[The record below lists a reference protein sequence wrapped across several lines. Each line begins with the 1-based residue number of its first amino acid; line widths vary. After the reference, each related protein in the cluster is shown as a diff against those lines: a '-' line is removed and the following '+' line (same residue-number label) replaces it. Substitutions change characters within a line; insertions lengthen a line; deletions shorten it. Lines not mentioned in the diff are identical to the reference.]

1 MSPNPLPYRFMVR
14 LERLRRFA
22 KGDNRDC
29 ALMCPILLLFRFMVR
44 LERLRRFAKGDKRDL
59 VPKVQIKLPAQLR

>member
-1 MSPNPLPYRFMVR
+1 
-14 LERLRRFA
+14 
-22 KGDNRDC
+22 
-29 ALMCPILLLFRFMVR
+29 MVR

>member
-1 MSPNPLPYRFMVR
+1 MVR

-44 LERLRRFAKGDKRDL
+44 LERLRRFAKRDNRDCAPL
-59 VPKVQIKLPAQLR
+59 SPIPL